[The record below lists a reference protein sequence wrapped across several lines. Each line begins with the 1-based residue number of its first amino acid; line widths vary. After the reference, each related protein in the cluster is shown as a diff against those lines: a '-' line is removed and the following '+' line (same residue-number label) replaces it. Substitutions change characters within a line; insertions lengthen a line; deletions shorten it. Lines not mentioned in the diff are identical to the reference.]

1 MTKKDYIAI
10 AKVLADNRRNHA
22 TYDAQSM
29 AVVRCTDVASDM
41 ADMLARDNSRFDRAR
56 FLAACGVK

>member
-10 AKVLADNRRNHA
+10 ARVLKSAEFAESTANMTRDYIAREMA
-22 TYDAQSM
+22 T
-29 AVVRCTDVASDM
+29 
-41 ADMLARDNSRFDRAR
+41 MLARDNSRFDRDR

>member
-10 AKVLADNRRNHA
+10 AKVLADNRKARA

-29 AVVRCTDVASDM
+29 AVVRCTDVTADM
-41 ADMLARDNSRFDRAR
+41 ADMLARENDRFDRGR
-56 FLAACGVK
+56 FLKACGV